1 MEKKQTKDKEKV
13 KETKKVTPEKE
24 TKKEEKVEVKKT
36 SKTKKEMSKETKE
49 KVFKGVGIVVL
60 VLAILGMAFWVSSS
74 YGEDTAAF
82 QFEYIDID
90 TYLEYLND
98 DEKRII
104 LLARPD
110 CSWCQ
115 LEEPIIKSVGS
126 KNKLT
131 IYYLDATPFLSNIE
145 EDPYT
150 EDGKTLIAS
159 DEDWFNGGFGTPNT
173 LIVQNG
179 KIIDGV
185 DGYVERSELEDLFE
199 RNGFM

>member
-13 KETKKVTPEKE
+13 KETKKVTP
-24 TKKEEKVEVKKT
+24 KKEEKVEVKKEVKKT

-49 KVFKGVGIVVL
+49 KIFKGVGIAVL

-74 YGEDTAAF
+74 YGEDIKAF

-90 TYLEYLND
+90 TYLDYLD
-98 DEKRII
+98 SDEKRII
-104 LLARPD
+104 YLARPG
-110 CSWCQ
+110 CPWCEQ
-115 LEEPIIKSVGS
+115 EEPIIKSVGS

-131 IYYLDATPFLSNIE
+131 IYYLDATPFYSKIE
-145 EDPYT
+145 EDPFT
-150 EDGKTLIAS
+150 EDGKRLIAS
-159 DEDWFNGGFGTPNT
+159 DEDWFNDGIGTPNT

-185 DGYVERSELEDLFE
+185 NGYVERSRLEDLFE